1 MSDFSVLKKLFFEE
15 SSGFLRGI
23 ISNPVKNAEFKK
35 IRITPVNAKD
45 GLCFHVEKFTEKQ
58 AFHENLTQDGI
69 FSLIKEIIPQ
79 KFRQAVFETESG
91 TVSVLANKKG
101 KISII
106 TKSNGKPQ
114 CNCADGN
121 SGKTEKLES
130 AAPKTQ
136 NRKKQYILQEGVPV
150 PFLVELGV
158 MTKDGAVIAQKYDK
172 FRQINRFLEYIDDV
186 LEDALLEPDG
196 TRKSEISI
204 VDFGCGKSYLTF
216 AVYYYLT
223 ELKKLRARIVGLDL
237 KADVIEHCNAL
248 AEKLG
253 YSALKFQTGD
263 IAHFES
269 NTGFDMMI
277 TLHACDTATDYA
289 LARAVNWNIPVV
301 LSVPCCQHE
310 LNKAVEKQSAA
321 PEFDALLKY
330 GIIRERFLSLATD
343 AMRAELLESSGY
355 SVQLLEFIDMAHTPK
370 NILIR
375 AVKKHSA
382 GHGNSCAAG
391 STAAFSALK
400 KALGG
405 KAPILEQLFSQ

>member
-23 ISNPVKNAEFKK
+23 ISNPAKNAEFKK
-35 IRITPVNAKD
+35 IRITPVSVK
-45 GLCFHVEKFTEKQ
+45 GVLCFHVERFTEKQ
-58 AFHENLTQDGI
+58 SFQINMTKDEIFAFIME
-69 FSLIKEIIPQ
+69 SIPQ
-79 KFRQAVFETESG
+79 NFRQAVFETE
-91 TVSVLANKKG
+91 TETISVLASKKG

-106 TKSNGKPQ
+106 RKSTGRAQ
-114 CNCADGN
+114 CRTAEKCA
-121 SGKTEKLES
+121 
-130 AAPKTQ
+130 AKTQ
-136 NRKKQYILQEGVPV
+136 NREKRYILQQGVPV

-158 MTKDGAVIAQKYDK
+158 MTKDGAVVAQKYDK

-196 TRKSEISI
+196 TKKSEISI

-237 KADVIEHCNAL
+237 KTEVIEHCNAL

-253 YSALKFQTGD
+253 YETLKFQTGD
-263 IAHFES
+263 IAHFEENS
-269 NTGFDMMI
+269 GFDMMI

-289 LARAVNWNIPVV
+289 LARAVNWKIPVI

-321 PEFDALLKY
+321 PEFAALLKY

-375 AVKKHSA
+375 AVKKR
-382 GHGNSCAAG
+382 GG
-391 STAAFSALK
+391 SKDAETQAFSGLK

-405 KAPILEQLFSQ
+405 KAPLLEKLF

>member
-1 MSDFSVLKKLFFEE
+1 MSDFSVLKKLFFDE
-15 SSGFLRGI
+15 SSIFLRGI

-58 AFHENLTQDGI
+58 SFQINMTEDEIFAFIEE
-69 FSLIKEIIPQ
+69 SIPQ
-79 KFRQAVFETESG
+79 NFRQAVFETETG
-91 TVSVLANKKG
+91 TVSVLASKKG

-106 TKSNGKPQ
+106 RKNTGRAQ
-114 CNCADGN
+114 CCTAEKCA
-121 SGKTEKLES
+121 
-130 AAPKTQ
+130 AKTQ
-136 NRKKQYILQEGVPV
+136 NREKHYILHQGLPV

-237 KADVIEHCNAL
+237 KTDVIEHCNAL

-253 YSALKFQTGD
+253 YGALRFQTGD

-310 LNKAVEKQSAA
+310 LNKAVERKAAA
-321 PEFDALLKY
+321 PEFAALLKY

-343 AMRAELLESSGY
+343 AMRAELLESAGY

-375 AVKKHSA
+375 AVKKR
-382 GHGNSCAAG
+382 G
-391 STAAFSALK
+391 SKGSETQAFSDLK
-400 KALGG
+400 KALGT
-405 KAPILEQLFSQ
+405 APVLEQLL

>member
-1 MSDFSVLKKLFFEE
+1 MSDFSVLKKLFFDE

-35 IRITPVNAKD
+35 IRITPVNTKD

-58 AFHENLTQDGI
+58 SFQINMTKDEIFAFIEE
-69 FSLIKEIIPQ
+69 SIPQ
-79 KFRQAVFETESG
+79 NFRQAVFETENEII
-91 TVSVLANKKG
+91 SVLASRKG

-106 TKSNGKPQ
+106 RKSAGRAQ
-114 CNCADGN
+114 CCTAEKCA
-121 SGKTEKLES
+121 
-130 AAPKTQ
+130 AKTQ
-136 NRKKQYILQEGVPV
+136 NREKHYILQQGLPV

-237 KADVIEHCNAL
+237 KADVIEHCNVL

-253 YSALKFQTGD
+253 YGALKFQTGD

-310 LNKAVEKQSAA
+310 LNKSVEKQSAA
-321 PEFDALLKY
+321 PEFAALLKY

-343 AMRAELLESSGY
+343 AMRAELLESAGY

-375 AVKKHSA
+375 AVKKR
-382 GHGNSCAAG
+382 G
-391 STAAFSALK
+391 SKGLETQAFSDLK
-400 KALGG
+400 KALGT
-405 KAPILEQLFSQ
+405 APVLEQLL

>member
-1 MSDFSVLKKLFFEE
+1 MSDFSVLKKLYFEE

-23 ISNPVKNAEFKK
+23 ISNPAKNAEFKK
-35 IRITPVNAKD
+35 IRITPVNTKD

-58 AFHENLTQDGI
+58 SFQINMTKDEIFAFIEE
-69 FSLIKEIIPQ
+69 SIPQ
-79 KFRQAVFETESG
+79 NFRQAVFETE
-91 TVSVLANKKG
+91 TEIISVLASKKG

-106 TKSNGKPQ
+106 RKSAGRAQ
-114 CNCADGN
+114 CCTAEKCA
-121 SGKTEKLES
+121 
-130 AAPKTQ
+130 AKTQ
-136 NRKKQYILQEGVPV
+136 NREKHYILQQGLPV

-237 KADVIEHCNAL
+237 KADVIEHCNVL

-253 YSALKFQTGD
+253 YGALKFQTGD

-310 LNKAVEKQSAA
+310 LNKSVEKQSAA
-321 PEFDALLKY
+321 PEFAALLKY

-343 AMRAELLESSGY
+343 AMRAELLESAGY

-375 AVKKHSA
+375 AVKKRASK
-382 GHGNSCAAG
+382 G
-391 STAAFSALK
+391 SETQAFSDLK
-400 KALGG
+400 KALGT
-405 KAPILEQLFSQ
+405 APVLEQLL

>member
-23 ISNPVKNAEFKK
+23 ISNPAKNAEFKK

-58 AFHENLTQDGI
+58 SFQINMTEDEIFAFIEE
-69 FSLIKEIIPQ
+69 SIPQ
-79 KFRQAVFETESG
+79 NFRQAVFETE
-91 TVSVLANKKG
+91 TEIISVLASRKG

-106 TKSNGKPQ
+106 RKSAGRAQ
-114 CNCADGN
+114 CCTAEKCA
-121 SGKTEKLES
+121 
-130 AAPKTQ
+130 AKTQ
-136 NRKKQYILQEGVPV
+136 NREKHYILQQGLPV

-253 YSALKFQTGD
+253 YGALKFQTGD

-310 LNKAVEKQSAA
+310 LNKSVEKQSAA
-321 PEFDALLKY
+321 PEFAALLKY

-343 AMRAELLESSGY
+343 AMRAELLESAGY

-375 AVKKHSA
+375 AVKKHST
-382 GHGNSCAAG
+382 GQGCDCAAEKT
-391 STAAFSALK
+391 SAFSSLK

-405 KAPILEQLFSQ
+405 QAPLLENLF